1 MLLTQSFS
9 YQLDDLLARI
19 CGKLQISSTQ
29 HRLAE
34 TRYHAIGDWLSVD
47 GSRLAT
53 YKPQIYSQ
61 GSLRIGTTVK
71 PLFAQEYDLDLVCEI
86 QVNPMLFPNPV
97 DLLNLVEA
105 RLREHDI
112 YKSMIERKNR
122 CLRINYAGEFH
133 LDILPACP
141 DPASGA
147 TCLVVPDREARSW
160 KHSNPRGFAT
170 WFETVAAEVQPEFK
184 RFAEPLPGQVSV
196 EDMVV
201 LKLVVQLLKRWRD
214 VAYAKS
220 IELAPISIV
229 LTTLAA
235 NLYRRQESV
244 SGALLGILEGIVSE
258 IPATG
263 RLVVCNPSNPKEDLS
278 ERWDKRPDAYVAFVT
293 GVRRFAA
300 QWRKLNEQRG
310 IAQIATALE
319 ELFGET
325 ISRKAIGEQAQF
337 MEGERSAGRLAVAAG
352 SGGLVSVTTA
362 HSTPIRSNTFY
373 GS

>member
-1 MLLTQSFS
+1 
-9 YQLDDLLARI
+9 
-19 CGKLQISSTQ
+19 
-29 HRLAE
+29 
-34 TRYHAIGDWLSVD
+34 
-47 GSRLAT
+47 
-53 YKPQIYSQ
+53 
-61 GSLRIGTTVK
+61 
-71 PLFAQEYDLDLVCEI
+71 
-86 QVNPMLFPNPV
+86 
-97 DLLNLVEA
+97 
-105 RLREHDI
+105 
-112 YKSMIERKNR
+112 
-122 CLRINYAGEFH
+122 
-133 LDILPACP
+133 
-141 DPASGA
+141 
-147 TCLVVPDREARSW
+147 
-160 KHSNPRGFAT
+160 
-170 WFETVAAEVQPEFK
+170 VQPEFK

-214 VAYAKS
+214 VTYAKS

-310 IAQIATALE
+310 IAQIATSLE

>member
-19 CGKLQISSTQ
+19 CSKLQISATQ

-34 TRYHAIGDWLSVD
+34 TRYHAIGDWLSAN
-47 GSRLAT
+47 GSRLAA
-53 YKPQIYSQ
+53 YKPEVYSQ

-71 PLFAQEYDLDLVCEI
+71 PLLRQEYDLDLVCQI
-86 QVNPMLFPNPV
+86 QVDPMLFPNPV

-105 RLREHDI
+105 RLRDHDV
-112 YKSMIERKNR
+112 YNSMIQRKNR
-122 CLRINYAGEFH
+122 CVRVNYAGEFH

-141 DPASGA
+141 DPTSGPM
-147 TCLVVPDREARSW
+147 CVVVPDREARSW
-160 KHSNPRGFAT
+160 KHSNPRGFAK

-184 RFAEPLPGQVSV
+184 RFAEPLPEQVSA

-214 VAYAKS
+214 IAYAKS

-244 SGALLGILEGIVSE
+244 NGALLGILDGIASA

-278 ERWDKRPDAYVAFVT
+278 ERWDKRPDAYVAFVS
-293 GVRRFAA
+293 GIRQFAS

-310 IAQIATALE
+310 IPQVATFLE

-325 ISRKAIGEQAQF
+325 ISRNVIGEQAQF
-337 MEGERSAGRLAVAAG
+337 MEAERSAGRLAVGAA
-352 SGGLVSVTTA
+352 SGGLVSVSTS
-362 HSTPIRSNTFY
+362 HSTPIRRNTFY